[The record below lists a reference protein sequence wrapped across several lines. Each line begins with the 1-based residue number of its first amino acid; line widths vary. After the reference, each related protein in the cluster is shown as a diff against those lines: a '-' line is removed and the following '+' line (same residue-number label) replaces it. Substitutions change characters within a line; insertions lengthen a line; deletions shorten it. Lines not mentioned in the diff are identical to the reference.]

1 MIKELTPIISPNL
14 FTSGPPLLPG
24 FIAAQ
29 ISEYGFAYCQYS
41 YSLPKPITQL
51 FQLFMMINYPDYFKE
66 LGFKT
71 TYYNKEVNEF
81 NKEAIV
87 QTIEK
92 IQAAWQKK
100 YPEFKLKIDKLKFDN
115 RMAFNQSFTNE
126 VEFLNLETR

>member
-1 MIKELTPIISPNL
+1 
-14 FTSGPPLLPG
+14 
-24 FIAAQ
+24 
-29 ISEYGFAYCQYS
+29 
-41 YSLPKPITQL
+41 
-51 FQLFMMINYPDYFKE
+51 MINYPDYFKE